1 MLSSS
6 LNSNISAI
14 FDSSINFVSPVRSS
28 RKLALLEA
36 SSRKAKPDWSTP
48 SSTFWLHAVQLGK
61 RGVVGRNC

>member
-1 MLSSS
+1 
-6 LNSNISAI
+6 
-14 FDSSINFVSPVRSS
+14 VSPVRSS